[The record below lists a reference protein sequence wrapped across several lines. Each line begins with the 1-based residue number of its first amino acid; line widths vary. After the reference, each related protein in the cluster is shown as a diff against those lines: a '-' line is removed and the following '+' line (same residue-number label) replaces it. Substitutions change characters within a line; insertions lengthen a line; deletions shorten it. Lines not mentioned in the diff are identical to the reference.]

1 MTTESEME
9 RPRVSADW
17 DTWDHDP
24 GHVSHVSSAVSS
36 PRTQVSESSLNSM
49 EYWDYSVELECITG
63 QQGTHRRE
71 ECHALKEE
79 TRLSLWLLLGG
90 LYITDRCS
98 KSPLV
103 TATMS
108 HQGEL

>member
-63 QQGTHRRE
+63 QQGTQRKRR
-71 ECHALKEE
+71 
-79 TRLSLWLLLGG
+79 
-90 LYITDRCS
+90 
-98 KSPLV
+98 KSV
-103 TATMS
+103 T
-108 HQGEL
+108 L

>member
-1 MTTESEME
+1 ME

-24 GHVSHVSSAVSS
+24 GHVSQVS

-63 QQGTHRRE
+63 QQGTQRKRR
-71 ECHALKEE
+71 
-79 TRLSLWLLLGG
+79 
-90 LYITDRCS
+90 
-98 KSPLV
+98 KSVML
-103 TATMS
+103 
-108 HQGEL
+108 

>member
-1 MTTESEME
+1 ME

-24 GHVSHVSSAVSS
+24 GHVSQVS

-63 QQGTHRRE
+63 QQGRLE
-71 ECHALKEE
+71 FHALKEE
-79 TRLSLWLLLGG
+79 TTLSVVLSAGG
-90 LYITDRCS
+90 GAGGVMPSYNRQMLR
-98 KSPLV
+98 V
-103 TATMS
+103 ATATMS
-108 HQGEL
+108 HYGEL